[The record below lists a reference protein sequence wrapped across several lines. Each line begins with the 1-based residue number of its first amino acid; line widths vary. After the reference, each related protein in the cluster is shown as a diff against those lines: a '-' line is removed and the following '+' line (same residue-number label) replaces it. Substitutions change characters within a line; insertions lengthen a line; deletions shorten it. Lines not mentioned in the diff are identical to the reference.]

1 MGQDFNS
8 VTAVQENR
16 ISSELFLLLAVMAN
30 SQYFE
35 LVRDELTSDDFYDS
49 RARDLFITMEE
60 CFRNGVFSEDVIL
73 NHLENEKL
81 KEIIIQK
88 LSSDEYKMNA
98 ESIIKDSIRNVQM
111 NNLMIKRLRV
121 EGMIRRAASEQG
133 TVPDDLIADKQ
144 YYDDEIEKLKGMRS

>member
-1 MGQDFNS
+1 
-8 VTAVQENR
+8 
-16 ISSELFLLLAVMAN
+16 
-30 SQYFE
+30 
-35 LVRDELTSDDFYDS
+35 VRNELTADDFYDS

-88 LSSDEYKMNA
+88 LSSDEFKLNP

-111 NNLMIKRLRV
+111 NNLVIKRLRV
-121 EGMIRRAASEQG
+121 ERMIRKAASEQDS
-133 TVPDDLIADKQ
+133 VPEDLIADKRF
-144 YYDDEIEKLKGMRS
+144 YDDEIEKLKGMRS

>member
-1 MGQDFNS
+1 
-8 VTAVQENR
+8 
-16 ISSELFLLLAVMAN
+16 
-30 SQYFE
+30 
-35 LVRDELTSDDFYDS
+35 
-49 RARDLFITMEE
+49 
-60 CFRNGVFSEDVIL
+60 
-73 NHLENEKL
+73 
-81 KEIIIQK
+81 
-88 LSSDEYKMNA
+88 MNA